1 MPVQD
6 MNTVLQRLQ
15 GLQRLSDL
23 RLEEFAPEGGIADSV
38 AFQLRHSLKAA
49 QLRKFY
55 GLCKRVDLELR
66 GRDEDSDF
74 PAEFR
79 PRIFR
84 ILPLLAYAKG
94 RNNIP
99 EGFYK
104 FMKSVL
110 DFNKIQKIR
119 DYRTL
124 IYLLEAVVAYHKFH
138 GGKE

>member
-1 MPVQD
+1 MPAQD

-15 GLQRLSDL
+15 SLQRLSDL
-23 RLEEFAPEGGIADSV
+23 PLKDFAPEGGMADIV
-38 AFQLRHSLKAA
+38 ASQLHHDLKAA

-55 GLCKRVDLELR
+55 GLLKRVDLELR
-66 GRDEDSDF
+66 GQDEDSAF
-74 PAEFR
+74 PKELQHR
-79 PRIFR
+79 VLR

-99 EGFYK
+99 ENFYK
-104 FMKSVL
+104 FMKLVL
-110 DFNKIQKIR
+110 DIDKIQTVR

-124 IYLLEAVVAYHKFH
+124 IYLLEAVVAYHKFR